1 METINITLPNSP
13 DNFLLMEMC
22 DRLKEGQE
30 VTMLFGGHS
39 MLPLISGE
47 GDKIR
52 LRPLAEGEACQ
63 PGEVYLFLHNNHFII
78 HRLLYIKDGVHVFR
92 GDNCYANEEETREN
106 VLAKLTY
113 VIQPN
118 GKEIDCEG
126 DWWRKASARVLRRR
140 KLRSLLVKIGNRNA
154 RHKWAALYFIF
165 LAVLMWAPL
174 NGLGIP
180 LDNYVFG
187 LRLDHLLHG
196 SVYLFCA
203 LFLMDYLKFRKG
215 RILLVAIL
223 IGLTTEFVQHLL
235 PYRGFDVNDLLANTM
250 GCILGWVAILPF
262 LRRRNKKY
270 NPK

>member
-1 METINITLPNSP
+1 
-13 DNFLLMEMC
+13 MEMC

-52 LRPLAEGEACQ
+52 LRPMAEGEVCQ
-63 PGEVYLFLHNNHFII
+63 PGDVYLFFHNNHFII

-106 VLAKLTY
+106 VLAKLIY
-113 VIQPN
+113 VIRPN
-118 GKEIDCEG
+118 GQEIDCEG
-126 DWWRKASARVLRRR
+126 DWWRRESARVMRRR
-140 KLRSLLVKIGNRNA
+140 NLRSLAVRLGNRDA
-154 RHKWAALYFIF
+154 RRKWAALYFV
-165 LAVLMWAPL
+165 LLVVLMWAPL
-174 NGLGIP
+174 NGIGIR

-196 SVYLFCA
+196 SVYLLCA
-203 LFLMDYLKFRKG
+203 LFLMDYLKYRKG
-215 RILLVAIL
+215 LVILVAIL
-223 IGLTTEFVQHLL
+223 IGFTTEFVQMLL
-235 PYRGFDVNDLLANTM
+235 PYRSFDVNDLLANTL

-262 LRRRNKKY
+262 MRRRRKAYAHK
-270 NPK
+270 